1 MTTSIPLHESGWW
14 ESNPR
19 IQLGRLV
26 FYHWTTPAYLI
37 VHKSG
42 WQDSNLRPP
51 GPKPGALAKLSHT
64 PICCFAVSFLLPHR
78 SDFDIISPYSILVN
92 TFLHFFEIIFSNT
105 IHPAFKIISNNSMNL
120 HCSQTIYWP
129 LFFRTSLLPLW
140 IYTALKPMLICIA
153 ISSCLLPL
161 WIYTALKHLPLCLIK
176 FARLLPLWIYTA
188 LKRKSP

>member
-1 MTTSIPLHESGWW
+1 MIWYQTFKRLSTTFLSFFIKQGYKDSNLEMTESESVALPFGDSPIWSAGGGIRTHAPLRTNGFQDRLVMTTSIPLHESGWW

-78 SDFDIISPYSILVN
+78 SDSDIISPYFILVN
-92 TFLHFFEIIFSNT
+92 TFLHFFEINFSNT
-105 IHPAFKIISNNSMNL
+105 IHPAFL
-120 HCSQTIYWP
+120 QC
-129 LFFRTSLLPLW
+129 FRWLEITVLLTL
-140 IYTALKPMLICIA
+140 
-153 ISSCLLPL
+153 
-161 WIYTALKHLPLCLIK
+161 
-176 FARLLPLWIYTA
+176 
-188 LKRKSP
+188 

>member
-1 MTTSIPLHESGWW
+1 MISNFQVFVNNFFKFFIKQGYKDSNLEMTESESVALPFGDSPIWSAGGGIRTHAPLRTNGFQDRLVMTTSIPLHESGWW

-78 SDFDIISPYSILVN
+78 SDFDIISPYLILVN

-105 IHPAFKIISNNSMNL
+105 IHPAFL
-120 HCSQTIYWP
+120 QC
-129 LFFRTSLLPLW
+129 FRWLEITVLLTL
-140 IYTALKPMLICIA
+140 
-153 ISSCLLPL
+153 
-161 WIYTALKHLPLCLIK
+161 
-176 FARLLPLWIYTA
+176 
-188 LKRKSP
+188 